1 MAKGRIIIKQKRA
14 PTRKRDVVIKKKGRA
29 YFFSL
34 PRRPGA
40 INLHIS
46 KNITGE
52 LKIKALINDIFI
64 CIQTASA
71 GARKTSFIFELL
83 FGVKM
88 IKGLFKEK

>member
-1 MAKGRIIIKQKRA
+1 M
-14 PTRKRDVVIKKKGRA
+14 
-29 YFFSL
+29 
-34 PRRPGA
+34 
-40 INLHIS
+40 NLQIS

-52 LKIKALINDIFI
+52 LTIKALINDIFI

-88 IKGLFKEK
+88 IKGLFKEKFTVLWIGEVRIVKIFSE